1 MILLTGITGN
11 IGGATARALLD
22 KGVRF
27 RALVRDPGKAA
38 AWAEKGVELVQG
50 DIEDAAAVKRALS
63 GIDRALLVMPNG
75 EHQEPAELAFTRTAK
90 EAGLAWLIKLSSPE
104 AVRGT
109 TSPIPLAHIAAED
122 AIMASGMK
130 WTLVRPSFYMQNF
143 RGSVKAARATGKL
156 SMPMGNGT
164 VALTDNNDAGLF
176 LAHILTDPNSAQHY
190 SQCYDITGPDPVM
203 TFHDVAK
210 VIGEVIGQPA
220 LKDEPAYKTHVARGK
235 NQKAL
240 DDLIGLWTAPRTID
254 EIEQT
259 MIDHGVPVGKVYRAA
274 DMLTDPHYAARA
286 SLVEVPSDK
295 WPGIRQQN
303 VFPKLSATPGQIRW
317 AGSVELGSHT
327 EEVLTELL
335 GLTPEQVEKLRAS
348 GIV

>member
-11 IGGATARALLD
+11 IGGATARALLA
-22 KGVRF
+22 KGVKF
-27 RALVRDPGKAA
+27 RALVRDLDKAK
-38 AWAEKGVELVQG
+38 AWADQGVELVKG
-50 DIEDAAAVKRALS
+50 DIEDAAAVKRALA

-109 TSPIPLAHIAAED
+109 KSPIPLAHIAAED

-130 WTLVRPSFYMQNF
+130 WTFVRPSFYMQNF
-143 RGSVKAARATGKL
+143 RGSVKSARASGKL

-176 LAHILTDPNSAQHY
+176 LAHILTDSNSAQHH

-210 VIGEVIGQPA
+210 VIGEVIGQPVVYDDCDPKA
-220 LKDEPAYKTHVARGK
+220 FQEAIRPFHRNQWHSDAVARLF
-235 NQKAL
+235 A
-240 DDLIGLWTAPRTID
+240 
-254 EIEQT
+254 EIAN
-259 MIDHGVPVGKVYRAA
+259 G
-274 DMLTDPHYAARA
+274 
-286 SLVEVPSDK
+286 
-295 WPGIRQQN
+295 
-303 VFPKLSATPGQIRW
+303 ATPGHKTDTFQKIMGRP
-317 AGSVELGSHT
+317 GRSLKEYLSTLV
-327 EEVLTELL
+327 
-335 GLTPEQVEKLRAS
+335 
-348 GIV
+348 

>member
-22 KGVRF
+22 KGVKF

-50 DIEDAAAVKRALS
+50 DIEDAAAVKHALA

-130 WTLVRPSFYMQNF
+130 WTFVRPSFYMQNF

-176 LAHILTDPNSAQHY
+176 LAHIMTDPNSAQHHG
-190 SQCYDITGPDPVM
+190 QCYDITGPDPVM

-210 VIGEVIGQPA
+210 VIGEVIGQPVVYDDCDPKA
-220 LKDEPAYKTHVARGK
+220 FQEAIRPYHRNQWHSDAVARLF
-235 NQKAL
+235 A
-240 DDLIGLWTAPRTID
+240 
-254 EIEQT
+254 EIAN
-259 MIDHGVPVGKVYRAA
+259 G
-274 DMLTDPHYAARA
+274 
-286 SLVEVPSDK
+286 
-295 WPGIRQQN
+295 
-303 VFPKLSATPGQIRW
+303 ATPGHKTDTFQKIMGHPGR
-317 AGSVELGSHT
+317 S
-327 EEVLTELL
+327 
-335 GLTPEQVEKLRAS
+335 LREYLAT
-348 GIV
+348 VAT